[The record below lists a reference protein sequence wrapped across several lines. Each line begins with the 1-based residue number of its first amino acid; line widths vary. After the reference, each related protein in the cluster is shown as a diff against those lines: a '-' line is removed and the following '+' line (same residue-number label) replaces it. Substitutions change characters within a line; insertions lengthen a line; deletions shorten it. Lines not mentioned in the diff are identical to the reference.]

1 MRIRPGAEVDL
12 PTVIAI
18 EANAGELFREVNMAV
33 VADGELPT
41 VEQLLPAVR
50 DGRVLVA
57 VEDDDSTLAFVLNSW
72 VDGRAHLDQVSV
84 DPTCAGRGLGR
95 GLIAAAEQWGRERG
109 SSAMT
114 LTTFADVPWNG
125 PYYRR
130 LGWRD
135 LPAAELGP
143 EPRGHPPTRSVP
155 WARRV
160 APDGDDQAAVKTADS
175 SRSAIGSRHFLIV
188 RAAA

>member
-1 MRIRPGAEVDL
+1 MRIRPAVDVDL

-18 EANAGELFREVNMAV
+18 EANAGKLFREVNMAA
-33 VADGELPT
+33 VADSELFT

-95 GLIAAAEQWGRERG
+95 ELIAAAEQWGRGRG

-143 EPRGHPPTRSVP
+143 EL
-155 WARRV
+155 AAIRRHE
-160 APDGDDQAAVKTADS
+160 ASLGLDAWSRTAM
-175 SRSAIGSRHFLIV
+175 IKPL
-188 RAAA
+188 

>member
-1 MRIRPGAEVDL
+1 MTA
-12 PTVIAI
+12 
-18 EANAGELFREVNMAV
+18 

-41 VEQLLPAVR
+41 VEELLPAVR
-50 DGRVLVA
+50 DGRVMVA
-57 VEDDDSTLAFVLNSW
+57 VEDDDSTSAFVLNSW

-84 DPTCAGRGLGR
+84 DATCAGRE
-95 GLIAAAEQWGRERG
+95 LITAAEQWGRERS

-135 LPAAELGP
+135 LPTAELGP
-143 EPRGHPPTRSVP
+143 ELAAIRRHEASLGLDAWPR
-155 WARRV
+155 
-160 APDGDDQAAVKTADS
+160 TAM
-175 SRSAIGSRHFLIV
+175 IKQL
-188 RAAA
+188 

>member
-1 MRIRPGAEVDL
+1 MNVRIQPATEGDL

-18 EANAGELFREVNMAV
+18 EASAGKLFRKVNMAAV
-33 VADGELPT
+33 GDGELPAL
-41 VEQLLPAVR
+41 EQLLPAVR
-50 DGRVLVA
+50 DGRVMVA
-57 VEDDDSTLAFVLNSW
+57 VEDDGSTSAFVLNSW

-95 GLIAAAEQWGRERG
+95 ELISAAEQWRRERG

-143 EPRGHPPTRSVP
+143 ELAAIRRHEASLGLDAWPR
-155 WARRV
+155 
-160 APDGDDQAAVKTADS
+160 TAM
-175 SRSAIGSRHFLIV
+175 IKQL
-188 RAAA
+188 

>member
-1 MRIRPGAEVDL
+1 MRIRPAADVDL

-18 EANAGELFREVNMAV
+18 EANAGKMFREVDMAA
-33 VADGELPT
+33 VADGDLPT

-57 VEDDDSTLAFVLNSW
+57 VEDDDSALAFVLNSW
-72 VDGRAHLDQVSV
+72 VDARAHLDQVSV

-95 GLIAAAEQWGRERG
+95 ALIAAAEQWGRERG

-114 LTTFADVPWNG
+114 LTTFVDVPWNG

-130 LGWRD
+130 LGWHD
-135 LPAAELGP
+135 LPAADLGP
-143 EPRGHPPTRSVP
+143 EL
-155 WARRV
+155 AAIRRHE
-160 APDGDDQAAVKTADS
+160 AFLGLDAWSRTAM
-175 SRSAIGSRHFLIV
+175 IKHL
-188 RAAA
+188 